1 MNDVDAQP
9 EDDDAADDADWEDAG
24 AGIVNLVFA
33 GTGVYVATAIVATI
47 SPDSFGGLITGV
59 SLALFAVGVVAF
71 LWSYFVAVGRS
82 RYDLIGI
89 GGLYF
94 LADSAPRVVRIR
106 LLGALGVEVV
116 VALVTAS
123 IRLFTA
129 VAFGVLVPIFGL
141 GLAGLW
147 GARYG
152 KFPPRDS

>member
-1 MNDVDAQP
+1 MDAVVGGGAASVD
-9 EDDDAADDADWEDAG
+9 DDWEDQG
-24 AGIVNLVFA
+24 AGIVNLVFG
-33 GTGVYVATAIVATI
+33 GTGVYVATAIIATI
-47 SPDSFGGLITGV
+47 TPDAFGGVITAV
-59 SLALFAVGVVAF
+59 SLALFAIGVVAF
-71 LWSYFVAVGRS
+71 AWSYVVAVGRS

-94 LADSAPRVVRIR
+94 LAGSAPRVVRTR

-116 VALVTAS
+116 VALVTSS

-147 GARYG
+147 GARHG
-152 KFPPRDS
+152 KFPPRS